1 MKHFLCSVISFT
13 QDVVLGLRELL
24 AYEGNVEEDFLMHF
38 EASVDEF
45 GEVKTHILKEGGEQ
59 IAVTN
64 ENRQGI

>member
-1 MKHFLCSVISFT
+1 MI
-13 QDVVLGLRELL
+13 GLRELL

-64 ENRQGI
+64 ENRQGNK